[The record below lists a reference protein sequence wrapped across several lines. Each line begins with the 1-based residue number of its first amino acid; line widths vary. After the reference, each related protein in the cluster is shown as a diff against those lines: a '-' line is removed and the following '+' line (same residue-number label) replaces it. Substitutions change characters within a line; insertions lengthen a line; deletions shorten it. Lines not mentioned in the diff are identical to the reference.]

1 MLEMIYL
8 LVANYV
14 FSFTAAFIFHI
25 LVEAPVQ
32 KAIYQATGIKNY
44 KLEEQIIELK

>member
-14 FSFTAAFIFHI
+14 FSFSAAFIFNI

-32 KAIYQATGIKNY
+32 KAIYQAAGIKKY
-44 KLEEQIIELK
+44 RLEEQINESK